1 MMNQEYLTELVK
13 RVVKYLV
20 EGFAVAIAAYYIPRR
35 TMQLQEIAMIALTA
49 AATFGVLDMYAP
61 SIADGARQGAGFG
74 IGANTVGFTLPGQ

>member
-1 MMNQEYLTELVK
+1 MDQAYLMELVK

-20 EGFAVAIAAYYIPRR
+20 EGFAVALAAYYIPQR

-61 SIADGARQGAGFG
+61 SIAAGARQGAGFG
-74 IGANTVGFTLPGQ
+74 IGANTVGFGVQA